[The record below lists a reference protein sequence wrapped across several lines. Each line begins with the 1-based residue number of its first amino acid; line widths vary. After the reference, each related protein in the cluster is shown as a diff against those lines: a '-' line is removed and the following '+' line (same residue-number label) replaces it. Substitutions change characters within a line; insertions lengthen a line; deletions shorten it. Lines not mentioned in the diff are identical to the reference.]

1 MPPHNLAARD
11 CNFSSLASIINLGI
25 CTRGANLHIKLIF
38 LGAACNVTGSSYV
51 LETSNVRLLVDCGL
65 YQERELRSRNWDPFP
80 IPPHTLDA
88 VLLTH
93 AHIDHCGLLPKL
105 VRDGFRGRVYCTEAT
120 SEIAQIILLDSAHLQ
135 EEDAEFKR
143 KRHEREKRRSPF
155 LEIPLYTVDDAK
167 ASFPLFEPVRYGE
180 TVQIGDGVEATFHDA
195 GHVLGSSMIRVSLSE
210 GAEQRTIVFSGDVG
224 RWDKPI
230 LPDPSVFNDVDYILV
245 ESTYGDRL
253 HDDPPD
259 ITDSLAAIVNS
270 TWKAGGNIIV
280 PSFALQRSQEIIYRL
295 NQLLSEDRIPHL
307 MVFLDSP
314 MAVSITRVFRRH
326 PELFDQKTLQ
336 LMRQGR
342 SPFEFPGLK
351 MIETIDESKAIDHIS
366 GTVMVI
372 AGSGMC
378 TGGRVKHHLVTN
390 ITRPESTILFVGYQ
404 AIGTLG
410 RQIVD
415 GAKEVRILGQYYPVR
430 ARIAQLH
437 GLSSHADKN
446 ELFRWLSALKR
457 TPRRVFVV
465 HGEPE
470 ATKQFSEFLREKT
483 GWDISVPE
491 YGAES
496 ILE

>member
-1 MPPHNLAARD
+1 
-11 CNFSSLASIINLGI
+11 
-25 CTRGANLHIKLIF
+25 
-38 LGAACNVTGSSYV
+38 V
-51 LETSNVRLLVDCGL
+51 LETGNVRLLVDCGL

-143 KRHEREKRRSPF
+143 KRHEREKRKGPF
-155 LEIPLYTVDDAK
+155 PEIPLYTTEEAK
-167 ASFPLFEPVRYGE
+167 ASFPLFEPVKYE
-180 TVQIGDGVEATFHDA
+180 ESVQIGDRVEVTFHDA
-195 GHVLGSSMIRVSLSE
+195 GHILGSSMIRVLVRQ
-210 GAEQRTIVFSGDVG
+210 GGEQRTIVFSGDVG

-245 ESTYGDRL
+245 ESTYGDRV
-253 HDDPPD
+253 HEDPAN
-259 ITDSLAAIVNS
+259 ITDTLAAIVNS
-270 TWKAGGNIIV
+270 TSQAGGNIIM
-280 PSFALQRSQEIIYRL
+280 PSFALQRSQQILYRL
-295 NQLLSEDRIPHL
+295 NQLLMEDRIPHL

-314 MAVSITRVFRRH
+314 MAISITRVFSRH
-326 PELFDQKTLQ
+326 PELFRWETSQ
-336 LMRQGR
+336 LMYQNR
-342 SPFEFPGLK
+342 SPFDFSGLK
-351 MIETIDESKAIDHIS
+351 MVESVEESKAINHILGS
-366 GTVMVI
+366 IIVI

-378 TGGRVKHHLVTN
+378 TGGRIKHHLVTN
-390 ITRPESTILFVGYQ
+390 ISRPESTILFVGYQ
-404 AIGTLG
+404 AVGTLG

-415 GAKEVRILGQYYPVR
+415 GAKEVRILGQYHPVK

-437 GLSSHADKN
+437 GLSSHADRN
-446 ELFRWLSALKR
+446 ELWRWLSAHKSP
-457 TPRRVFVV
+457 PRRVFVV

-470 ATKQFSEFLREKT
+470 ATRQFSEFLKEKT
-483 GWDISVPE
+483 SWDIHVPQ
-491 YGAES
+491 YGEEA